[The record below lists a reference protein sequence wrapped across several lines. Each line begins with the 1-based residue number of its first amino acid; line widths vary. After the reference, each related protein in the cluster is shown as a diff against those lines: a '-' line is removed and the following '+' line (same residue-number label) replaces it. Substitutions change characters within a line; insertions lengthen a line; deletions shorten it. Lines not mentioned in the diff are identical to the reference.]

1 MSKQKIQSLLISHL
15 LQHGHIDL
23 RLPDGMVLEIGI
35 DQEGTNG
42 NLVKKDDYC
51 WVIASHG
58 NRATTIDSYNLGLRF
73 EDDASKLIFEDRF
86 TDNAGMDVR
95 RLDVI

>member
-1 MSKQKIQSLLISHL
+1 MSKRKIQSLLITHL

-35 DQEGTNG
+35 DQEGSNG
-42 NLVKKDDYC
+42 SLVKKDDYC
-51 WVIASHG
+51 WVIASQG
-58 NRATTIDSYNLGLRF
+58 NRATTIDSFNLGVRF
-73 EDDASKLIFEDRF
+73 VDDENKLVFDDSFVDIE
-86 TDNAGMDVR
+86 GEKVR

>member
-23 RLPDGMVLEIGI
+23 RLPDGMILEIGI
-35 DQEGTNG
+35 DQEGSNG
-42 NLVKKDDYC
+42 SLVKKDDYC
-51 WVIASHG
+51 LVIASQG
-58 NRATTIDSYNLGLRF
+58 NRATTIDSFNLGLRF
-73 EDDASKLIFEDRF
+73 EDDENKLVYEDRF
-86 TDNAGMDVR
+86 TDDGGEKVR